1 MKKLSAILFSFI
13 FLSSV
18 LSFAQ
23 MTDSQ
28 VVDYLKSAASSG
40 KSQTEMQRE
49 LLLKGVTKEQ
59 LLRIKNQ
66 YESGNKGAANTR
78 EVSGANPRSKKQS
91 MDVQGQDNRISAG
104 RDGQYAGTEAN
115 VAEAG
120 GVSPDRNMKQGAN
133 LFADGRPESR
143 IFGHSMFT
151 GTDLSFEPNENVA
164 TPEDYKL
171 GPGDQ
176 VIIEI
181 WGYSEAS
188 ISQTISPE
196 GKITI
201 SQIGPVYLSGLTI
214 KEASEK
220 IKKALRAKY
229 SGIGGDT
236 PNSEV
241 SITLGEIRT
250 IQVNVM
256 GEVKVP
262 GTYRLSSFA
271 TVFSALYRAGGVT
284 DTGSL
289 RDIKVVRGGEKVA
302 DVDVYGY
309 LFNGR
314 SDSDIRLQ
322 DGDIVI
328 VPPYVKLVEL
338 FGGVKRPML
347 YEMSG
352 DETVADALKYSG
364 GFSSSANKT
373 SVRVERKSGKL
384 REVFTVPSDRMAYTG
399 VEDGDFITA
408 DTTFVKYAN
417 RLEVQGYVN
426 QPGLYELGGGIST
439 VKDLVRAAGGLREDA
454 FLPRA
459 VITRE
464 RDDLSL
470 ETVSVPLGAIMK
482 GTVADV
488 KLKKNDIL
496 LVSGMY
502 EIQDRGILTI
512 NGLVSNPGSFP
523 YAENTSVED
532 LIIMAGGLLDGAS
545 LARVDVARRV
555 IDLYSTMPKD
565 TIGQTFNFAIKDGLA
580 VDGADEFILKPYD
593 VVSVRLSPAFQ
604 KQQFVKVTG
613 EVAFPG
619 EYVLLD
625 KGETISDVIAR
636 AGGVTNRA
644 YPKGGTLHR
653 LLNDEEKA
661 LNAATRKF
669 IEQGDT
675 KDSLDVKKLDFAEKY
690 PVGINLEKALES
702 PDSQYDITLREG
714 DEIIVPELLN
724 TVRIQGT
731 VMYPNTVVY
740 VPGKGVEYYIN
751 AAGGYANRAKR
762 SKVFIIYMNGNVT
775 RAKVGAKV
783 MPGCEIIVPSK
794 GEKKE
799 MSTGEILSIGTSTAS
814 LATMIATLV
823 RLFN

>member
-1 MKKLSAILFSFI
+1 
-13 FLSSV
+13 
-18 LSFAQ
+18 

-28 VVDYLKSAASSG
+28 VVDYLKNAASSG

-59 LLRIKNQ
+59 LLRIKAK
-66 YESGNKGAANTR
+66 YESDNKGSGNSQK
-78 EVSGANPRSKKQS
+78 VSDANPRSKKQP
-91 MDVQGQDNRISAG
+91 V
-104 RDGQYAGTEAN
+104 DGQLNNRVPVGQIGLNGQNAAMEDEKN
-115 VAEAG
+115 
-120 GVSPDRNMKQGAN
+120 
-133 LFADGRPESR
+133 ADMLMQEEEIVLKEELESR

-164 TPEDYKL
+164 TPEDYRL

-176 VIIEI
+176 LIIEI

-196 GKITI
+196 GKINI

-229 SGIGGDT
+229 AGIGGDT

-256 GEVKVP
+256 GEAKVP

-284 DTGSL
+284 ETGSL
-289 RDIKVVRGGEKVA
+289 RNIQVVRGGEKVA

-322 DGDIVI
+322 DGDIII
-328 VPPYVKLVEL
+328 VPPYVKIVEL

-347 YEMSG
+347 YEMAEE
-352 DETVADALKYSG
+352 ETVADALRYSG
-364 GFSSSANKT
+364 GFSSSAHKA

-384 REVFTVPSDRMAYTG
+384 REVFTVSSDRMDYTR

-439 VKDLVRAAGGLREDA
+439 VKDLVAAAGGLREDA
-454 FLPRA
+454 FLSRA

-496 LVSGMY
+496 LVSGLY

-512 NGLVSNPGSFP
+512 NGLVANPGTFP
-523 YAENTSVED
+523 YADNTSVED

-555 IDLYSTMPKD
+555 IDLHGTMPKD

-580 VDGADEFILKPYD
+580 VDGADEFILQPYD
-593 VVSVRLSPAFQ
+593 VVSVRQSPAFQ

-625 KGETISDVIAR
+625 KGETMSKVIAR
-636 AGGVTNRA
+636 AGGITSRA
-644 YPKGGTLHR
+644 YPDGGTLYR
-653 LLNDEEKA
+653 QLNDEEKA
-661 LNAATRKF
+661 LNIATKKF
-669 IEQGDT
+669 VEQESDSE
-675 KDSLDVKKLDFAEKY
+675 KDSLDVKKLDFAERY
-690 PVGINLEKALES
+690 SVGIDLQKALDS
-702 PDSQYDITLREG
+702 PGSLYDIVLREG
-714 DEIIVPELLN
+714 DEIVVPEYLN

-740 VPGKGVEYYIN
+740 VPGKGPEYYIN
-751 AAGGYANRAKR
+751 AAGGYGARAKR
-762 SKVFIIYMNGNVT
+762 SKAFIIYMNGNVSKA
-775 RAKVGAKV
+775 RMGAKV